1 MGENP
6 TRPALNK
13 ELSYLQER
21 ALSPAA
27 TPPPAGACCIRE
39 PVCLHPHWTERG
51 LLRLPTEVLCSRTQP
66 LESLRRAH
74 EIRAPSKHPASQ
86 PAQRKRRPGRARH
99 AHTPLCAA
107 AVRSQ
112 DPGQH
117 QVRPHRRLQHGLEQW
132 PWPSLWEAVDPPACH
147 LPPSASV
154 SPSIMWGRSR
164 AQLSGRLWGFSESLC
179 VKPLLRRGRLTR
191 QVSRFST
198 PPPPRPAKQNLIP
211 YCSRCTPNQT
221 QLHASPT
228 SPNQQCTQ
236 GGRRRQSAGF
246 RQGGL

>member
-86 PAQRKRRPGRARH
+86 PAQRQRRPGRARH
-99 AHTPLCAA
+99 AHTPLYAA

-112 DPGQH
+112 DPGPARGKAAQATAA
-117 QVRPHRRLQHGLEQW
+117 RTG
-132 PWPSLWEAVDPPACH
+132 AVALALPLGSCG
-147 LPPSASV
+147 PPSMSLTSQCLSFPFHNV
-154 SPSIMWGRSR
+154 GPFQSPALR
-164 AQLSGRLWGFSESLC
+164 AVVGIQ
-179 VKPLLRRGRLTR
+179 
-191 QVSRFST
+191 
-198 PPPPRPAKQNLIP
+198 
-211 YCSRCTPNQT
+211 
-221 QLHASPT
+221 
-228 SPNQQCTQ
+228 
-236 GGRRRQSAGF
+236 
-246 RQGGL
+246 

>member
-86 PAQRKRRPGRARH
+86 PAQRQRRPGRARH
-99 AHTPLCAA
+99 AHTPLYAA

-117 QVRPHRRLQHGLEQW
+117 QVRPHRRLQHGLEPW
-132 PWPSLWEAVDPPACH
+132 PRPSLWEAVDPPARH

-191 QVSRFST
+191 QVSHFST
-198 PPPPRPAKQNLIP
+198 PPPRPAKQNLIP

-236 GGRRRQSAGF
+236 GGRRRQSVGF